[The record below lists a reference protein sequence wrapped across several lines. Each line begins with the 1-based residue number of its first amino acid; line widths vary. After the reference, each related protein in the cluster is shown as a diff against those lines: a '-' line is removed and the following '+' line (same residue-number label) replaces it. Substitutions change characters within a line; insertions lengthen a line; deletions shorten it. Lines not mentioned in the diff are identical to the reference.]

1 MKSETT
7 PGRIETILRRR
18 FSPVRFELR
27 DDSAKHAGHAG
38 ATSGGGHYH
47 LVLVSA
53 EFEGRTRVEQHRM
66 VYDALADLIPDEIHA
81 LGLTTRTP
89 SE

>member
-1 MKSETT
+1 MSSEST
-7 PGRIETILRRR
+7 PARIEAIVRLR
-18 FSPVRFELR
+18 FSPVQFELR

-53 EFEGRTRVEQHRM
+53 EFEGRSRVEQHRM
-66 VYDALADLIPDEIHA
+66 VYDALAELIPEKIHA
-81 LGLTTRTP
+81 LRLTTRAP